1 MVMIHSSHACRVQ
14 AALQGQRAASAD
26 LENVRKIAAK
36 AVIAWNNEA
45 ELAEAQERRQR
56 ITSDFEGLGSQG
68 ETLNELPE
76 NCRKPDADELLD
88 HALLT
93 GMSENPDREEVAPG

>member
-1 MVMIHSSHACRVQ
+1 MVMITHPTRVGYKLHCKGN
-14 AALQGQRAASAD
+14 ALPVLIWRMFGGSPPT
-26 LENVRKIAAK
+26 

-56 ITSDFEGLGSQG
+56 ITSDFGAPGSQG

-76 NCRKPDADELLD
+76 NCRKPDADELSD

-93 GMSENPDREEVAPG
+93 GMSENPDREEVAAG